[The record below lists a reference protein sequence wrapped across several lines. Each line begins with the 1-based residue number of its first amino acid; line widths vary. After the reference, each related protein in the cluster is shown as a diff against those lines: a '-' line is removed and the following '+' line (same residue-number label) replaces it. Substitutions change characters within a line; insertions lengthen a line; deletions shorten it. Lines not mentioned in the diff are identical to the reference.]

1 MKILPIFI
9 ASLLSL
15 PAMADSH
22 QTDNAA
28 ENAAAQPKAGTP
40 TKQTPQYSEKHK
52 NTSEDLA
59 ELQDELQA
67 DASDLIMDET
77 KKETVELL
85 KKCRSAMNDAID
97 YLEVYNTGGQTLAA
111 QSDVIEL
118 IYQASKSKMQNQDG
132 QPKPGSK
139 AMMDMLRQML
149 GMNQDGQD
157 GEPKEADGESENGDG
172 DSKEKK
178 KGDKPGKKPGEGG
191 DGKSNMA
198 ANQEHGTSDPNAV
211 TESRTVPKSAG
222 VGSADMPTEFQEA
235 LEAYNKTLQK

>member
-1 MKILPIFI
+1 MKILPLII
-9 ASLLSL
+9 SSLLSL
-15 PAMADSH
+15 PALADSPK
-22 QTDNAA
+22 TDNAA
-28 ENAAAQPKAGTP
+28 DKAAAQQNNAPAE
-40 TKQTPQYSEKHK
+40 QTPQYSEKHK
-52 NTSEDLA
+52 DTSEDLA

-85 KKCRSAMNDAID
+85 KKCRKAMNDAVD
-97 YLEVYNTGGQTLAA
+97 NLEVYNTGGQTLAA

-118 IYQASKSKMQNQDG
+118 IYQASKSKMQGQNG

-149 GMNQDGQD
+149 GMNQDGQE
-157 GEPKEADGESENGDG
+157 GEQQEGEGEGEGEEG

-178 KGDKPGKKPGEGG
+178 KGEKPGKKPGEGG

-198 ANQEHGTSDPNAV
+198 ANQERGTSDPNAV

-235 LEAYNKTLQK
+235 IEAYNRTLQK